1 MGKLTT
7 HILDLTC
14 GKPAANV
21 KIELKRLGE
30 SIMKEVYTNNDGRAN
45 VPLLAG
51 EEPGVRRVCDGISC
65 RRLFCE

>member
-21 KIELKRLGE
+21 KIGLKRLGE
-30 SIMKEVYTNNDGRAN
+30 SIMKEVYT
-45 VPLLAG
+45 LTMTAG
-51 EEPGVRRVCDGISC
+51 SMSLCCLVKS
-65 RRLFCE
+65 